1 MKALVTNRVHKLS
14 ESLVEL
20 KSKVRQAMATELAS
34 AVGTAVRDILVIA
47 VLDRVVN
54 TPSRTTTTPVH
65 AGGCRDDRSDRWRE
79 PRDPWSDT
87 DDDDRPSPPSRYELE
102 ERDDEEQMPTVP
114 ATAAIAVGVNVG
126 RWWLGR
132 NGSTP
137 TAVGLGVLATA
148 LGFAGGPF
156 AHAVLA
162 VLAAATD
169 LMTADSA
176 VARPDLP

>member
-1 MKALVTNRVHKLS
+1 MNSLVINRVHKLS

-34 AVGTAVRDILVIA
+34 AVGTAVRDILVVA
-47 VLDRVVN
+47 VLDRIVSI
-54 TPSRTTTTPVH
+54 PSRTPQAPVH
-65 AGGCRDDRSDRWRE
+65 AGSWRDERHDRWGE
-79 PRDPWSDT
+79 PKDHWEDA
-87 DDDDRPSPPSRYELE
+87 DDDDRPGSSSRYELE
-102 ERDDEEQMPTVP
+102 ERDDEEPMPTVP
-114 ATAAIAVGVNVG
+114 TTAAIAVGVNVG
-126 RWWLGR
+126 RWWLAR
-132 NGSTP
+132 DGSTH
-137 TAVGLGVLATA
+137 TAVALGVLATA